1 MIYRSKAPLRISL
14 AGGGTDLAEYCE
26 IHGGGVLNATI
37 NLFAHASIRPRREG
51 IILRSADR
59 AETVE
64 CEATAKLDVDG
75 TLDLAKGVYNRIV
88 REFNYGAPLAFEM
101 QTYVDAPA
109 GSGLGSSSTLV
120 VAMIGAYVEW
130 LKLPL
135 GEYDIARLAY
145 DIERSE
151 LGFAGGHQ
159 DQYAATFGGWNFM
172 EFSADDK
179 VIVNP
184 LRIRR
189 TYLQELEFNIVLYYT
204 GTSRLSSTI
213 IEGQIANLNR
223 NSIASLDG
231 MHKLK
236 EQAFSMKE
244 ALLTGQLNRMGELLD
259 YGWRYKRDTAAE
271 ISNDQIDQIYARA
284 LTAGATGGKI
294 SGAGGGGYMMFYCP
308 GNTRYSVIDALRGCG
323 GEVHRLHFCDDGL
336 TTWEIK

>member
-1 MIYRSKAPLRISL
+1 M
-14 AGGGTDLAEYCE
+14 
-26 IHGGGVLNATI
+26 
-37 NLFAHASIRPRREG
+37 
-51 IILRSADR
+51 
-59 AETVE
+59 
-64 CEATAKLDVDG
+64 
-75 TLDLAKGVYNRIV
+75 
-88 REFNYGAPLAFEM
+88 
-101 QTYVDAPA
+101 
-109 GSGLGSSSTLV
+109 
-120 VAMIGAYVEW
+120 
-130 LKLPL
+130 KLPL

-231 MHKLK
+231 CTN
-236 EQAFSMKE
+236 S
-244 ALLTGQLNRMGELLD
+244 RS
-259 YGWRYKRDTAAE
+259 RPSR
-271 ISNDQIDQIYARA
+271 
-284 LTAGATGGKI
+284 
-294 SGAGGGGYMMFYCP
+294 
-308 GNTRYSVIDALRGCG
+308 
-323 GEVHRLHFCDDGL
+323 
-336 TTWEIK
+336 